1 MKSKSTIIFS
11 IFMVL
16 SILLASCA
24 PAATAAPAAP
34 AAPAEPAAPA
44 APADTAAPEVSGEK
58 VITWSTIAGF
68 YTDWAQQVVKDFEAK
83 TGYKVNIVEMDLP
96 TMYEKEALDMV
107 GGTGAYDVITW
118 NVSWKAGWANAGN
131 LIPLDDYIAKEDP
144 KALNFEDITPILVKT
159 GGYWEGKT
167 YGLPY
172 YTYTQGMFYRCDLF
186 EDPTEMAAFEAK
198 YGYKLDIPTTYDQ
211 MADIAQFF
219 RRKPGE
225 TLKGETLTQDFY
237 GVGNMN
243 GKFTNLFDEV
253 NMIAWGMGGDVL
265 NDDGT
270 PAVDD
275 EAYVKA
281 LTYDIEKLQPYAPPG
296 SLTGSYDFVV
306 GQLNSGMIAMTGPFY
321 LDQWANAVKTE
332 DQIPGAEVCAAP
344 NPSGGRVW
352 AGAFNIG
359 IPKDSKNPDMAW
371 ELIKYITS
379 TEAQQAF
386 AAGGGSAIRDSIMTD
401 KEFYTS
407 NRTTAGAFP
416 VIKQIND
423 WADACW
429 YTNMIYTPTVDKI
442 YEESPQWLSAAVTK
456 QMTPQEAMDGFAT
469 AIEKLCDG
477 PCVIKSEGVPQPD
490 LSTPGCEFVFDRALQ
505 VRKAK

>member
-1 MKSKSTIIFS
+1 MKSKVTFLFSLMLILSVLLNACATSASTP
-11 IFMVL
+11 
-16 SILLASCA
+16 ASSGDQN
-24 PAATAAPAAP
+24 
-34 AAPAEPAAPA
+34 
-44 APADTAAPEVSGEK
+44 DTQQTTSGEK
-58 VITWSTIAGF
+58 VITWATIAGF
-68 YTDWAQQVVKDFEAK
+68 YTDWAEKVAKDFEAQ
-83 TGYKVNIVEMDLP
+83 TGYKVNIVKMDLP
-96 TMYEKEALDMV
+96 TMYEKESLDMV

-131 LIPLDDYIAKEDP
+131 LVPLDPYIAKEDP
-144 KALNFEDITPILVKT
+144 KALNFEDITPILVRT

-172 YTYTQGMFYRCDLF
+172 YTYTQGMFYRADLF

-198 YGYKLDIPTTYDQ
+198 YGYKLDIPKTYDQ
-211 MADIAQFF
+211 MADIAEFF

-225 TLKGETLTQDFY
+225 TLKGEVLDHDFY
-237 GVGNMN
+237 GVGTMG

-275 EAYVKA
+275 AAYVKA
-281 LTYDIEKLQPYAPPG
+281 LEYDINKLLPYAPPG

-306 GQLNSGMIAMTGPFY
+306 GQLNSGLIAMTGPFY

-332 DQIPGAEVCAAP
+332 TLIPGSEIAAAP

-359 IPKDSKNPDMAW
+359 ISKASKNQDMAW
-371 ELIKYITS
+371 EVLKFITS
-379 TEAQQAF
+379 SEAQRAF
-386 AAGGGSAIRDSIMTD
+386 AEGGGSAIRDSIMND

-407 NRTTAGAFP
+407 HRETAGHFP
-416 VIKQIND
+416 VVAQINS
-423 WADACW
+423 WADQCW

-442 YEESPQWLSAAVTK
+442 YEEAPQWLSAAVTK
-456 QMTPQEAMDGFAT
+456 QMSPQEAMDGFAA
-469 AIEKLCDG
+469 AITKLCG
-477 PCVIKSEGVPQPD
+477 GGACVIKSEGVAKPD
-490 LSTPGCEFVFDRALQ
+490 PNNPVCEFNFDRSLQ
-505 VRKAK
+505 VRLEP